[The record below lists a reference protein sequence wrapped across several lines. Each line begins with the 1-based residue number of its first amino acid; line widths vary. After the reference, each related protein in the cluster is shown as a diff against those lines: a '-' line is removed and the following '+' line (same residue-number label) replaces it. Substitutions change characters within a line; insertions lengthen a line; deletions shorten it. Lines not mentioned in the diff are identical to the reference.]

1 MCQKITIPLIYAYLL
16 FSYFCTSYLNVMKEL
31 LIRSVSGLVLVA
43 IILACIFVSSWAYA
57 ALLLFIV
64 AVGTFEMAR
73 LMHMDSTAGII
84 IGEVCSLGAFGL
96 AALVAL
102 QVAAQRW
109 LLLEL
114 LLPMMPF
121 LYALFS
127 VKHDA
132 KPVFTYLFASLTF
145 LSLPSSMM
153 LFMYREDLFGSMA
166 GPELIVLAFCLLW
179 ANDIFAY
186 LTGKL
191 LGKHKLFPRISPGKT
206 IEGSL
211 GGLVFT
217 IIAVAV
223 FGHYAD
229 WLPIPAAIGMAAIAV
244 VFGTL
249 GDLCESMLKRQAGV
263 KDSGKLIPGHG
274 GILDRF
280 DSVMFSVPFIF
291 VYLLLL

>member
-1 MCQKITIPLIYAYLL
+1 
-16 FSYFCTSYLNVMKEL
+16 MKEL
-31 LIRSVSGLVLVA
+31 LVRTASGLVMAAL
-43 IILACIFVSSWAYA
+43 LLGCIFISPWAYA
-57 ALLLFIV
+57 ALLLLIV
-64 AVGTFEMAR
+64 IVGTFEMSR
-73 LMHMDSTAGII
+73 LLQMDSNVGIV
-84 IGEVCSLGAFGL
+84 IGEAFALSAFGL

-102 QVAAQRW
+102 QVLCQRW

-114 LLPMMPF
+114 VLLMLPF

-132 KPVFTYLFASLTF
+132 KPIFTYLFASFTYLC
-145 LSLPSSMM
+145 LPSSMM
-153 LFMYREDLFGSMA
+153 LFMYNEDLFGDLA
-166 GPELIVLAFCLLW
+166 GPGLLVLVFCLLW

-186 LTGKL
+186 LTGKM

-217 IIAVAV
+217 IIAMVV
-223 FGHYAD
+223 FAHYAD
-229 WLPIPAAIGMAAIAV
+229 WLPIANGIGMAAIAV

>member
-1 MCQKITIPLIYAYLL
+1 
-16 FSYFCTSYLNVMKEL
+16 MKEL
-31 LIRSVSGLVLVA
+31 LVRTASGLVLA
-43 IILACIFVSSWAYA
+43 AMLIGGILFSPWTYA

-64 AVGTFEMAR
+64 VVGTFEMAR
-73 LMHMDSTAGII
+73 LQRMNSVDGIV
-84 IGEVCSLGAFGL
+84 IGEAFALGTFGL

-102 QVAAQRW
+102 EVIGQRW
-109 LLLEL
+109 LLLECVFL
-114 LLPMMPF
+114 MIPF

-127 VKHDA
+127 VKYDA
-132 KPVFTYLFASLTF
+132 KPIFTYLFATFTF
-145 LSLPSSMM
+145 LCLPSSMM
-153 LFMYREDLFGSMA
+153 LFMYRSDLFGDMA
-166 GPELIVLAFCLLW
+166 HPGLIVLIFCLLW
-179 ANDIFAY
+179 ANDVFAY

-206 IEGSL
+206 IEGSI

-217 IIAVAV
+217 VIAVAV
-223 FGHYAD
+223 FAHYAD
-229 WLPIPAAIGMAAIAV
+229 WLPLSAAMGMAAIAV

>member
-1 MCQKITIPLIYAYLL
+1 
-16 FSYFCTSYLNVMKEL
+16 MKEL
-31 LIRSVSGLVLVA
+31 LVRTLSGLVLAALV
-43 IILACIFVSSWAYA
+43 LGCIFVSPWAYA

-64 AVGTFEMAR
+64 LVGTFEMAR
-73 LMHMDSTAGII
+73 LQQMNQLPYLLL
-84 IGEVCSLGAFGL
+84 GEACTFGTFIC

-102 QVAAQRW
+102 QVIPLQW
-109 LLLEL
+109 LVLEIL
-114 LLPMMPF
+114 FVMFPF
-121 LYALFS
+121 LIALFS
-127 VKHDA
+127 KSKDVKH
-132 KPVFTYLFASLTF
+132 VFAYLYGALFF
-145 LSLPSSMM
+145 LSLPTSLM
-153 LFMYREDLFGSMA
+153 LYFYREDLFGGMA
-166 GPELIVLAFCLLW
+166 GPGLIVLVFCLLW

-191 LGKHKLFPRISPGKT
+191 LGKHKLFARISPGKT

-217 IIAVAV
+217 IIAVVV
-223 FGHYAD
+223 FAHYAT
-229 WLPIPAAIGMAAIAV
+229 WLPISAAVGMAAIAV

-249 GDLCESMLKRQAGV
+249 GDLSESMLKRQAGV

>member
-1 MCQKITIPLIYAYLL
+1 
-16 FSYFCTSYLNVMKEL
+16 MKEL
-31 LIRSVSGLVLVA
+31 LIRTASGLVLAGVLLGC
-43 IILACIFVSSWAYA
+43 IIASPWAYA

-64 AVGTFEMAR
+64 AMGTFEMSR
-73 LMHMDSTAGII
+73 LLKMNSVMGIC
-84 IGEVCSLGAFGL
+84 IGEAVSLGAFGL
-96 AALVAL
+96 AAMVAL
-102 QVAAQRW
+102 QVAGQRW

-114 LLPMMPF
+114 LLLMVPF

-145 LSLPSSMM
+145 LSLPSSLM
-153 LFMYREDLFGSMA
+153 LFMYREDLFGGMA
-166 GPELIVLAFCLLW
+166 GAGLIVLVFCLLW

-206 IEGSL
+206 IEGSI

-217 IIAVAV
+217 IIAMMV
-223 FGHYAD
+223 FAHYAE
-229 WLPIPAAIGMAAIAV
+229 WLPLADGIGMAVIAV

-280 DSVMFSVPFIF
+280 DSVMFSVPFVF
-291 VYLLLL
+291 VFLLLL

>member
-1 MCQKITIPLIYAYLL
+1 
-16 FSYFCTSYLNVMKEL
+16 MKEL
-31 LIRSVSGLVLVA
+31 LIRTVSGLVLAGVLLGCVFA
-43 IILACIFVSSWAYA
+43 SPWAYA

-64 AVGTFEMAR
+64 AVGTFEMSR
-73 LMHMDSTAGII
+73 LMRMNSTVGVC
-84 IGEVCSLGAFGL
+84 IGEAVALGAFVL
-96 AALVAL
+96 AVLVAL
-102 QVAAQRW
+102 EVVGQRW
-109 LLLEL
+109 LILEMPLL
-114 LLPMMPF
+114 MAPF

-132 KPVFTYLFASLTF
+132 KLIFTYLFASLTF
-145 LSLPSSMM
+145 LSLPSSLM
-153 LFMYREDLFGSMA
+153 LFMYREDLFDGLA
-166 GPELIVLAFCLLW
+166 GPGLIVLVFCLLW

-186 LTGKL
+186 LTGRL

-206 IEGSL
+206 IEGSI

-217 IIAVAV
+217 IIAMVV
-223 FGHYAD
+223 FAHYAD
-229 WLPIPAAIGMAAIAV
+229 WLPLAVGIGMAAIAV

-280 DSVMFSVPFIF
+280 DSVMFSVPFVF
-291 VYLLLL
+291 VFLLLL

>member
-1 MCQKITIPLIYAYLL
+1 
-16 FSYFCTSYLNVMKEL
+16 MKEL
-31 LIRSVSGLVLVA
+31 LVRSVSGLVLVSVL
-43 IILACIFVSSWAYA
+43 LACICISPFAYA
-57 ALLLFIV
+57 SLLLV
-64 AVGTFEMAR
+64 VVTVGTFEMSR
-73 LMHMDSTAGII
+73 LMQMNSTLGIC
-84 IGEVCSLGAFGL
+84 IGQAVTLGAFVL

-102 QVAAQRW
+102 QVVGQRW

-114 LLPMMPF
+114 PLLMLPF

-132 KPVFTYLFASLTF
+132 KPIFTYLFASLTF
-145 LSLPSSMM
+145 LSLPSSLM
-153 LFMYREDLFGSMA
+153 LFMYREDLFGTLS
-166 GPELIVLAFCLLW
+166 GPWLIVLVFCLLW

-217 IIAVAV
+217 LVAVAV
-223 FGHYAD
+223 FAHYAD
-229 WLPIPAAIGMAAIAV
+229 WLPHSAAIGMAVIAV